1 MARSRRS
8 AAVYLLRTRVR
19 HRSGAERDH
28 LFRLHCGAN
37 PPLAGTRR
45 LEGCNFSIRRAFT
58 NRRSHNGKTALVRS
72 LAVFTHRPLGSILG
86 AALAGGVT
94 AFAVA
99 SPPAPASAQ
108 GLFDFFFGSARRG
121 PPPSAYADPSGRQGY
136 PEHRSA
142 SGGSGTYC
150 VRMCDGRYF
159 ALPRAT
165 GTAAAQ
171 LCSSFCPA
179 ASTKVFYG
187 GNIDYASAGDG
198 TRYSSLPSAFVYRDK
213 IVDGCSCNG
222 QRLLRPGDA
231 RRRNRSDAA
240 QRRHRRDQP
249 GLPGLPRR
257 PWARRLH
264 PDRCGCEA
272 KARGHQDRARRRDAA
287 ADATRRPLAR
297 SAAAAV
303 FSSTDSPPPPRRS

>member
-1 MARSRRS
+1 M
-8 AAVYLLRTRVR
+8 
-19 HRSGAERDH
+19 
-28 LFRLHCGAN
+28 
-37 PPLAGTRR
+37 
-45 LEGCNFSIRRAFT
+45 
-58 NRRSHNGKTALVRS
+58 
-72 LAVFTHRPLGSILG
+72 FTHRPLRSIFG

-222 QRLLRPGDA
+222 HNSYGLATLDVETDPTLRNGDIVA
-231 RRRNRSDAA
+231 TSQGFQAYQGGHGHADFTPIDA
-240 QRRHRRDQP
+240 D
-249 GLPGLPRR
+249 
-257 PWARRLH
+257 
-264 PDRCGCEA
+264 A
-272 KARGHQDRARRRDAA
+272 KRKLADTKIEP
-287 ADATRRPLAR
+287 ADATPPQMPREGHSLDLGGRRVQLDR
-297 SAAAAV
+297 
-303 FSSTDSPPPPRRS
+303 